1 MMNRTLNIDVI
12 VIFLV
17 IASPFGFFLYL
28 LAPNDTQIWSTKY
41 FVIDAGYFEDIQNF
55 LWIFNYKLLVI
66 LLISIWF
73 LTCKN
78 WWRLVVLIPLSFEI
92 YKFLS
97 FINDRNNY
105 FSDLDFKISL
115 YVIMPYCLTLF
126 ALSKLLG
133 YYSKKTNT
141 KSELHNEISKQMNE
155 LSRFRKKEFRK
166 AYNEFKALKKD
177 KNSLENK
184 EYLSKLIAIREKL
197 SS

>member
-1 MMNRTLNIDVI
+1 MDRELSKDVI

-28 LAPNDTQIWSTKY
+28 LSPNDAQIWSTKY

-105 FSDLDFKISL
+105 FSDLDFNISL
-115 YVIMPYCLTLF
+115 FIIIPYCLSLF
-126 ALSKLLG
+126 TLSKLFG
-133 YYSKKTNT
+133 YYSKKNNS
-141 KSELHNEISKQMNE
+141 KSELHNEINNQMNE
-155 LSRFRKKEFRK
+155 LSRFRKKEFK
-166 AYNEFKALKKD
+166 YIDKEFKALKTHKD
-177 KNSLENK
+177 YLESK
-184 EYLSKLIAIREKL
+184 EYLSRLIRLRDKL